1 MTVSS
6 SGARA
11 GLRGQLNK
19 LRNLAQ
25 PFFLPLDQANGWQFA
40 GLLLALLFCV
50 GGLVLVALTGLIGLA
65 EQLLPALTEKYFGG
79 VAGTITG
86 IWTSAWGAVFSGL
99 FLIGAAAFLVMRQQ
113 LRNRRWLHWLMLGVI
128 VLMLLTVNGIN
139 AGIGFIARDL
149 TNALVS
155 KQEEGFYRILIIYAC
170 CFVVALPIRVS
181 QIFFTLKLGI
191 IWRDWLSRSL
201 IGDYM
206 RNRAYYV
213 LNPNDE
219 QVTDVDNP
227 DQRITDDTRSF
238 TAQSLQFTLG
248 VFDALL
254 TFSLNILILW
264 SISTTLTLSLFGY
277 AAFATS
283 VLVISGRKLVRIN
296 FDQLRYEADFRYGL
310 VHIRNNAESI
320 AFYAGEEPE
329 ATETERRLGFVVRN
343 FNLLIIWRV
352 IIDVM
357 RRSIGYAGN
366 FFPYLVMAVPYF
378 AGEIDY
384 GGFIQANFAFGMVEG
399 SLFYVVNQIEELAQF
414 TAGISRLEGFQSKVE
429 HVSRLANESDH
440 VQVDAHSIVVRH
452 ADLTPPGAQQPIL
465 RDLSLSVSETD
476 RLLVVGPSGCGKTSF
491 LRMISGLW
499 APTSGDVERPPTG
512 ELLFIPQKPYM
523 LLGSLRE
530 QLCYPTDEARFSDD
544 QLRHVL
550 DEVNL
555 GALSS
560 RYPDLDVKQD
570 WPRILSLGEQQ
581 RLAFGR
587 LLLNAPRFVVLDE
600 ATSALDVATEDHLYA
615 LLRQR
620 ELAVISIGHRP
631 TLKQFH
637 DTVLELS
644 GDGDWRLMPATSYD
658 FGRS

>member
-6 SGARA
+6 MGSRQ

-25 PFFLPLDQANGWQFA
+25 PFFLPLDQASGWQFA
-40 GLLLALLFCV
+40 GLLVALLFCV
-50 GGLVLVALTGLIGLA
+50 GGLVLVALTGLINGA
-65 EQLLPALTEKYFGG
+65 EQLLPDLTAKYFGG
-79 VAGTITG
+79 VSETIDT
-86 IWTSAWGAVFSGL
+86 IWSSAWGVVFSGL
-99 FLIGAAAFLVMRQQ
+99 FLMGGAAFLAMRQQ

-149 TNALVS
+149 TNALVA

-206 RNRAYYV
+206 RNRAYYI

-219 QVTDVDNP
+219 QATDVDNP

-277 AAFATS
+277 ASFATA

-320 AFYAGEEPE
+320 AFYSGEEPE
-329 ATETERRLGFVVRN
+329 AAETERRLGSVVRN

-414 TAGISRLEGFQSKVE
+414 TAGISRLEGFQSEVE
-429 HVSRLANESDH
+429 KVSRQARGADP
-440 VQVDAHSIVVRH
+440 VQQGAESIVVRH
-452 ADLTPPGAQQPIL
+452 AD
-465 RDLSLSVSETD
+465 R
-476 RLLVVGPSGCGKTSF
+476 
-491 LRMISGLW
+491 
-499 APTSGDVERPPTG
+499 
-512 ELLFIPQKPYM
+512 
-523 LLGSLRE
+523 
-530 QLCYPTDEARFSDD
+530 
-544 QLRHVL
+544 
-550 DEVNL
+550 
-555 GALSS
+555 
-560 RYPDLDVKQD
+560 
-570 WPRILSLGEQQ
+570 
-581 RLAFGR
+581 
-587 LLLNAPRFVVLDE
+587 
-600 ATSALDVATEDHLYA
+600 
-615 LLRQR
+615 
-620 ELAVISIGHRP
+620 
-631 TLKQFH
+631 
-637 DTVLELS
+637 
-644 GDGDWRLMPATSYD
+644 
-658 FGRS
+658 